1 MGMKKK
7 DDRNRA
13 AQWGKAERE
22 EDKRGRK
29 VENDKENEKVD
40 DESENKYEEKI
51 KKAF

>member
-1 MGMKKK
+1 MGMKNK
-7 DDRNRA
+7 DDKNRA

-29 VENDKENEKVD
+29 VENDKVD
-40 DESENKYEEKI
+40 DEGENKYEEKI